1 MSYRTFL
8 FCCLLSLAACSG
20 TATDP
25 ASPKTTMATAPWQPP
40 AAGAEV
46 ARYKERVK
54 EDQLN
59 EKYFR
64 VTVIATEASA
74 EGLFRVKLEYG
85 FNINETDV
93 QLPEWT
99 PGVVL
104 KPVLQKAAG
113 DYHCLLGF
121 DAGDGIFHELYE
133 IRAENG
139 NVRLKQ
145 TKGYFKAR

>member
-1 MSYRTFL
+1 MTYRIFL
-8 FCCLLSLAACSG
+8 LGCLLFLAACTG
-20 TATDP
+20 TTTDP
-25 ASPKTTMATAPWQPP
+25 AAPETAVAAKPWQPP
-40 AAGAEV
+40 APGAEV

-64 VTVIATEASA
+64 VTVIATDASP
-74 EGLFRVKLEYG
+74 EGNFRLKLEYG
-85 FNINETDV
+85 FNINETDIM
-93 QLPEWT
+93 LPEWT
-99 PGVVL
+99 PGVIL
-104 KPVLQKAAG
+104 KPVLQKGTG

-145 TKGYFKAR
+145 TRGYFKSK